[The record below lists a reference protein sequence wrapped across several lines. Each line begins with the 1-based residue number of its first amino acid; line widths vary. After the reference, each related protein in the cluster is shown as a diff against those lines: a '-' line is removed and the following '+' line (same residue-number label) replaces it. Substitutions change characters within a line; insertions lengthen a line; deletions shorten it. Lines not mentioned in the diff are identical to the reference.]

1 METILVV
8 DDEPMIR
15 SMMDSALSAI
25 GYTVVVAGSVRE
37 AIDLLQIGVFRF
49 GAVVTDYNLGDGS
62 GRDIVYAVRAI
73 GLNAPTIVMSGS
85 LTMDR
90 DESVRQGFTAYFQKP
105 FSCLELG
112 RKLKALLK
120 RRSAS
125 TAVWF

>member
-37 AIDLLQIGVFRF
+37 AIDLLEGGAFRF
-49 GAVVTDYNLGDGS
+49 GAIVTDYNLGDGS
-62 GRDIVYAVRAI
+62 GRDIVNSVRAS
-73 GLNAPTIVMSGS
+73 GLKAPTIVISGS
-85 LTMDR
+85 LRIDR
-90 DESVRQGFTAYFQKP
+90 DESIRQGFSAYFQKP

-112 RKLKALLK
+112 RKLNALLNK
-120 RRSAS
+120 RSAS
-125 TAVWF
+125 TSVWL

>member
-15 SMMDSALSAI
+15 LMMDSALSAV
-25 GYTVVVAGSVRE
+25 GYSVVVAGSVHE
-37 AIDLLQIGVFRF
+37 AIDLIESGVFRF

-62 GRDIVYAVRAI
+62 GQDIIKAI
-73 GLNAPTIVMSGS
+73 RSKGLSFPTIVMSGS
-85 LTMDR
+85 LRIDR
-90 DESVRQGFTAYFQKP
+90 EESIRQGFSAYFQKP

-120 RRSAS
+120 KRSNP
-125 TAVWF
+125 TAIW

>member
-15 SMMDSALSAI
+15 SMMETALSAL
-25 GYTVVVAGSVRE
+25 GYQVVLAGGVRE
-37 AIDLLQIGVFRF
+37 SIVLLESGLYQVQ
-49 GAVVTDYNLGDGS
+49 AVVTDYNLGDGS
-62 GRDIVYAVRAI
+62 GLDISNAVRAI

-85 LTMDR
+85 LRMDR
-90 DESVRQGFTAYFQKP
+90 DESIRQGFSACFQKP

-120 RRSAS
+120 KRSAS
-125 TAVWF
+125 TAVWL